1 MTLEEL
7 NKKRDELA
15 EQELGDHCYPYMRG
29 WDKAVETLWPEI
41 EKATEIRKAASEY
54 PKMVDSLLLQRDKIE
69 EQNKKLIEALKEIK
83 AEKKDTC
90 SVCNAAYFIPEIAE
104 DALKEMGIE

>member
-54 PKMVDSLLLQRDKIE
+54 PFYGKHLINPR
-69 EQNKKLIEALKEIK
+69 NKNLI
-83 AEKKDTC
+83 
-90 SVCNAAYFIPEIAE
+90 AY
-104 DALKEMGIE
+104 